1 MLLCREL
8 DFQGRFSVFFFLIF
22 LLVIIVF
29 CFHSSESCDDK
40 NQEFVLEDDVFQSV
54 DFLFLTIEIYNYS
67 KYKIMRCCLNFN

>member
-1 MLLCREL
+1 MPRV
-8 DFQGRFSVFFFLIF
+8 RFPRPVLGVFFLIF

-29 CFHSSESCDDK
+29 VFIPVKAVMTKIKSLSLK
-40 NQEFVLEDDVFQSV
+40 MMFFQSV